1 MLKDS
6 YNRQIKDLRVSVTDR
21 CNFKCFYCKSASLLN
36 YKEHRD
42 ILTYEEI
49 ERLARLFLEL
59 GIQKIRITG
68 GEPLLH
74 RELERLVVR
83 LACLP
88 GLEDL
93 SLTTNGFNL
102 HRKGRL
108 LSQAG
113 LQRVT
118 ISLDSLRRERF
129 EKITLSQDFDKVLKG
144 IEAAKKWKLE
154 PVKVN
159 CVIVKGVNDDEI
171 LDFAEFARDW
181 KVAVRFI
188 EFMPIDEDEQWSR
201 ESVVTGA
208 EILRV
213 LEKEYPLLPLGRVE
227 ASATAR
233 NYGFRDRPGEIGLI
247 TPVSQ
252 PFCGQ
257 CSRIRLTADGKI
269 RTCLFSLVEHD
280 IRSLARGGADD
291 SSLREFIVQTVA
303 GKEERHYINEPDFVA
318 PPRTMSYIGG

>member
-6 YNRQIKDLRVSVTDR
+6 HNRQIKDLRISVTDR
-21 CNFKCFYCKSASLLN
+21 CNFKCFYCKSASLLS
-36 YKEHRD
+36 YKEHRE

-68 GEPLLH
+68 GEPLL
-74 RELERLVVR
+74 RRGLEGLVAR

-88 GLEDL
+88 GIEDL
-93 SLTTNGFNL
+93 ALTTNGFNL
-102 HRKGRL
+102 QSKAHL

-118 ISLDSLRRERF
+118 ISLDSLKRERF

-154 PVKVN
+154 PVKIN
-159 CVIVKGVNDDEI
+159 CVIVEGVNDNEI
-171 LDFAEFARDW
+171 LDFAEFAREWD
-181 KVAVRFI
+181 VSIRFI
-188 EFMPIDEDEQWSR
+188 EFMPIDEDEQWNR
-201 ESVVTGA
+201 ERVVTGA
-208 EILRV
+208 EILRI
-213 LEKEYPLLPLGRVE
+213 LESQYPLLPLGRVE
-227 ASATAR
+227 SSATAR
-233 NYGFRDRPGEIGLI
+233 NYAFRDRPGEIGLI
-247 TPVSQ
+247 MPVSD
-252 PFCGQ
+252 PFCGH

-280 IRSLARGGADD
+280 IKSLVRGGADD
-291 SSLREFIVQTVA
+291 SSLKEFIVQTVA
-303 GKEERHYINEPDFVA
+303 RKEERHHINEPDFVA

>member
-6 YNRQIKDLRVSVTDR
+6 HNRQIKDLRISVTDR

-36 YKEHRD
+36 YKEHRE

-68 GEPLLH
+68 GEPLL
-74 RELERLVVR
+74 RRGLEGLVAR

-93 SLTTNGFNL
+93 ALTTNGFNL
-102 HRKGRL
+102 QSKAHL

-118 ISLDSLRRERF
+118 ISLDSLKRERF

-154 PVKVN
+154 PVKIN
-159 CVIVKGVNDDEI
+159 CVIVEGVNDNEI
-171 LDFAEFARDW
+171 LDFAEFAREWD
-181 KVAVRFI
+181 VSIRFI
-188 EFMPIDEDEQWSR
+188 EFMPIDEDEQWNR
-201 ESVVTGA
+201 ERVVTGA
-208 EILRV
+208 EILRI
-213 LEKEYPLLPLGRVE
+213 LESQYPLLPLGRVE

-233 NYGFRDRPGEIGLI
+233 NYAFRDRPGEIGLI
-247 TPVSQ
+247 MPVSH
-252 PFCGQ
+252 PFCGH

-280 IRSLARGGADD
+280 IKSLVRGGADD
-291 SSLREFIVQTVA
+291 SSLKEFIVQTVA
-303 GKEERHYINEPDFVA
+303 RKEERHHINEPDFVA